1 VNLLSEITSG
11 IYNFRQKRR
20 LISNIY
26 IRNINLIDFN
36 PNIKEKN
43 NLAQTN
49 NRVTNDLANRL
60 PEPIEKPINSD
71 HSALHNPEIKLET
84 KLVQSNNASSENSV
98 FSGINTWLQSF
109 YNKNKTQVDKLD
121 KIMFDDASWVRKV
134 LSLENE
140 LAEALEPSMKQ
151 LKVPEGI
158 TKFVYKG
165 LWALCYFN
173 TGMRMFMEAVKN
185 GDAISGIKKLVQ
197 DFVSVITLTTY
208 FARALNWLQD
218 KVEDAIGIP
227 SIVKNLF
234 RPPITVLGCGKAI
247 DYFDKVGG
255 PAGDFAVNMLRK
267 ISSGKSTPQLSP
279 QVN

>member
-1 VNLLSEITSG
+1 VFLLKVLDPSFKRKYKILQVNHE
-11 IYNFRQKRR
+11 
-20 LISNIY
+20 ISNIY

-36 PNIKEKN
+36 PNLKDKN
-43 NLAQTN
+43 HLAQN
-49 NRVTNDLANRL
+49 NFFGNGRL
-60 PEPIEKPINSD
+60 PTEIPSTRENLLNTASEELHKPESISPKPSPPENDTSMFKGINS
-71 HSALHNPEIKLET
+71 
-84 KLVQSNNASSENSV
+84 
-98 FSGINTWLQSF
+98 WLQNF
-109 YNKNKTQVDKLD
+109 YSKNKAQVDKID
-121 KIMFDDASWVRKV
+121 KIMFDDASWVRKI

-165 LWALCYFN
+165 LWTLCYFN
-173 TGMRMFMEAVKN
+173 TAMRMFMESVKN

-218 KVEDAIGIP
+218 KVEDAIGVP
-227 SIVKNLF
+227 SIVKNLL

-247 DYFDKVGG
+247 DYFDKVGE
-255 PAGDFAVNMLRK
+255 PAGDFVVNFLRK
-267 ISSGKSTPQLSP
+267 LSSGKPSA
-279 QVN
+279 